1 MVPDDEIRSV
11 MLDMSGVMRELGL
24 RELEEEELAARYPLS
39 GAGATLVFEEPENIR
54 LLMDAMVDEEC
65 LSFNGLCDAQV
76 AVYVTADT
84 AAMTGRTGGYL
95 QTNKITPEIKALFKG
110 TPLEEYDLTGET
122 ADGEMAMD
130 VPVMAESVVV
140 D

>member
-1 MVPDDEIRSV
+1 M
-11 MLDMSGVMRELGL
+11 
-24 RELEEEELAARYPLS
+24 
-39 GAGATLVFEEPENIR
+39 FEEPENIR

-65 LSFNGLCDAQV
+65 LNFNGLCEAQV

-84 AAMTGRTGGYL
+84 AAPTGRNGGYL

-122 ADGEMAMD
+122 EEADRITAEADGVTAIE
-130 VPVMAESVVV
+130 VPIMAESVVV

>member
-1 MVPDDEIRSV
+1 

-24 RELEEEELAARYPLS
+24 RELEEEELAARYPVS

-54 LLMDAMVDEEC
+54 LLMDAMVGEEC

-76 AVYVTADT
+76 AVYVTTDT
-84 AAMTGRTGGYL
+84 AAPTGRSGGYL

-122 ADGEMAMD
+122 EEADRVTAIE
-130 VPVMAESVVV
+130 VPIMAESVVV

>member
-1 MVPDDEIRSV
+1 M
-11 MLDMSGVMRELGL
+11 
-24 RELEEEELAARYPLS
+24 
-39 GAGATLVFEEPENIR
+39 FEEPENIR

-130 VPVMAESVVV
+130 VPVMAESVLV